1 MLKPV
6 IKFPAKLL
14 EPVASYLL
22 GEEKR
27 LRQQKKRLEKEDPF
41 KMTDR
46 EMDNA
51 AVDTEVAE
59 LIGHERVSIIR
70 VEVDKAL
77 INIRKALTRIK
88 VGRYGVCAN
97 CGRMIDTDRLAINPT
112 AEFCVSCE
120 KLKEK
125 QGK

>member
-14 EPVASYLL
+14 KPVANYLL

-27 LRQQKKRLEKEDPF
+27 LKQRKKRLDKEDPF
-41 KMTDR
+41 KRSDR

-59 LIGHERVSIIR
+59 LIGHERVSVIKM
-70 VEVDKAL
+70 EVDKAL

-88 VGRYGVCAN
+88 VGRYGTCVN
-97 CGRMIDTDRLAINPT
+97 CG
-112 AEFCVSCE
+112 
-120 KLKEK
+120 
-125 QGK
+125 

>member
-14 EPVASYLL
+14 KPVANYLL

-27 LRQQKKRLEKEDPF
+27 LKQQKKRLDKEDPF
-41 KMTDR
+41 KRSDR

-59 LIGHERVSIIR
+59 LIGHERVSVIKM
-70 VEVDKAL
+70 EVDKAL

-120 KLKEK
+120 KVKEK
-125 QGK
+125 QSK